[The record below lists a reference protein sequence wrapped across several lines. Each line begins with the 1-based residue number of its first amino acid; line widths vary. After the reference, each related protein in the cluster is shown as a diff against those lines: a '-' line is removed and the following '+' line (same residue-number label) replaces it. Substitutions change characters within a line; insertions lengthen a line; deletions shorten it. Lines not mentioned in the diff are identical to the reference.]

1 MFPNYRFVWFFG
13 LAALLLTAPVA
24 LAQKSK
30 AELEEERKENQQKIE
45 EAGRILEETTSEK
58 KVTIGQLNALNQ
70 QVSARRR
77 LINSINSEIN
87 LLTQDMSEIDI
98 IKLSLE
104 RDMAKL
110 RSEYA
115 TMLYAASKATVHD
128 RLMFILSAPTFNSM
142 VMRVQYMKQY
152 SEMRREQVEVIR
164 RVSRTLESQQV
175 KLVSKKKQKVT
186 LLVAQLSENE
196 KLQALKGQQKELVQ
210 QLSARERELRADLQ
224 ARQDADQRMERM
236 IADLVRREMRRA
248 AREAREANREVAEEN
263 KITLT
268 PEAAQLSNSFAGNK
282 SRLIWPVASGFIS
295 GKFGRQ
301 PHPVLPRVYVD
312 NLGVNIQ
319 TNQGED
325 VRAVFKG
332 TVGFIANMPGAGT
345 LVTIIHGDYFTVYG
359 NLKDVSVKAGQKVK
373 AKDRIGEVMT
383 DKDGAAELQFQIWK
397 VKDRLNPEAWLSP
410 K

>member
-13 LAALLLTAPVA
+13 LAALLLTAPMA

-30 AELEEERKENQQKIE
+30 AELEEERKENLQKIE

-70 QVSARRR
+70 QVSARKR

-115 TMLYAASKATVHD
+115 TMLYAASKATVYD

-196 KLQALKGQQKELVQ
+196 KLQALKSQQKEVVQ

-224 ARQDADQRMERM
+224 ARQEADQRMERM

-282 SRLIWPVASGFIS
+282 TRLIWPVASGFIS

-319 TNQGED
+319 TNQSED

-359 NLKDVSVKAGQKVK
+359 NLKNVSVKAGQKVK
-373 AKDRIGEVMT
+373 AKDRIGEVMA
-383 DKDGAAELQFQIWK
+383 DKDGASELQFQIWK
-397 VKDRLNPEAWLSP
+397 VKDRLNPEAWLLP